1 MTLHSTRALGLAA
14 LPLALALA
22 ACGGGSGSSSPTPP
36 TPAPVADRIEPYDPG
51 AGKAAVV
58 AAYQPAVARSA
69 RTVALGPLASTDTPK
84 SAASQESGTALQIGQ
99 ARTVADTASA
109 AATAA
114 LLQWQGTA
122 RGTQAAAL
130 RFVAEGAR
138 GVRLG
143 VRIDA
148 LPDGAVLRFYGLSTA
163 ANDVVEVTAQQLQDM
178 AQRNAKAGAPDAK
191 ARTYWSPDF
200 GGPETTLEIEIPAAA
215 NPSAV
220 KIAVPSLSHF
230 TVSPA
235 EADGT
240 AKGLIKSVR
249 KVGESGSCNIDANC
263 KPEYLAQSRSVAR
276 MVYVVNGSS
285 YLCTGTLLNDA
296 KSSGTPY
303 FLSAHHCI
311 SDQAAAS
318 TLNTDWFYRSAACG
332 SAGVNPATKRLAGG
346 ATLLY
351 ASATTDVLF
360 LRLNDAPPAGAVY
373 AGSYFG
379 GAPAAG
385 AVLTGLHHPSGD
397 LQKFSQ
403 GTAQGNASCTPGVD
417 CKPDAN
423 GNFIGLQ
430 WQQGITQQGSSGSSV
445 FVQLGQQRYVAGQL
459 LGGAS
464 SCTDPTGADYYGRF
478 DVSYGNAIK
487 QWLNP

>member
-1 MTLHSTRALGLAA
+1 MIISSTRALGAA
-14 LPLALALA
+14 TLPLALALA
-22 ACGGGSGSSSPTPP
+22 ACGGGGGGSPTPP
-36 TPAPVADRIEPYDPG
+36 TPTVDRIEPYDPG
-51 AGKAAVV
+51 AGKSAAE
-58 AAYQPAVARSA
+58 ATTQPAAA
-69 RTVALGPLASTDTPK
+69 HTAHTVALGPLAPVGTPK
-84 SAASQESGTALQIGQ
+84 SAAAGALGTALQIGE
-99 ARTVADTASA
+99 ARTVADTASP

-130 RFVAEGAR
+130 RFVAEGSR

-143 VRIDA
+143 VRVDA
-148 LPDGAVLRFYGLSTA
+148 LPQDAVLRFYGTSTS
-163 ANDVVEVTAQQLQDM
+163 ANDVVEVSAQQLHDT
-178 AQRNAKAGAPDAK
+178 AERNAKAGTPDAQ

-200 GGPETTLEIEIPAAA
+200 GGSETTLEIEIPATAS
-215 NPSAV
+215 PSAV
-220 KIAVPSLSHF
+220 KLAVPSLSHF
-230 TVSPA
+230 TISPA

-240 AKGLIKSVR
+240 ARGLIKFAR
-249 KVGESGSCNIDANC
+249 KVGESESCNIDVNC
-263 KPEYLAQSRSVAR
+263 KPDYLAQSRSVAR
-276 MVYVVNGSS
+276 MVYVNAGNS

-303 FLSAHHCI
+303 FLSANHCI
-311 SDQAAAS
+311 SDQATAS
-318 TLNTDWFYRSAACG
+318 SLNTDWFYRSAACG
-332 SAGVNPATKRLAGG
+332 STEVSAATKRLTGG

-351 ASATTDVLF
+351 SAAATDVLF
-360 LRLNDAPPAGAVY
+360 LRLNDAPPPGVVY

-385 AVLTGLHHPSGD
+385 TVLTGLHHPSGD

-403 GTAQGNASCTPGVD
+403 GTAKGNASCTGDVG
-417 CKPDAN
+417 CKGDAN

-430 WQQGITQQGSSGSSV
+430 WQQGVTQQGSSGSSV
-445 FVQLGQQRYVAGQL
+445 FVQLGQQRYVTGQL

-464 SCTDPTGADYYGRF
+464 SCANPTGADYYGRF
-478 DVSYGNAIK
+478 DLSYGNAIK